1 MFRSLA
7 SFANMVSK
15 GDHNRRVATTASCV
29 FLFPRMFTQGRL
41 RCTQHAILRT
51 ALQVHSW
58 FVRERD
64 LLEILAAVAQYQ
76 VSTETGSYVPCH
88 WGAP

>member
-1 MFRSLA
+1 
-7 SFANMVSK
+7 MVSK
-15 GDHNRRVATTASCV
+15 GDHNRSVATTANCV

-58 FVRERD
+58 LVREWAP
-64 LLEILAAVAQYQ
+64 LGKLTTVAQYQ

-88 WGAP
+88 WDAP